1 MMKPKVVKPT
11 YFHDGWLK
19 VENYK
24 EWLKKLPDNTQFG
37 CKWCNPSRNTFR
49 LGNMGERAVL
59 SHMGSNKHIDAKKHQ
74 DELKNFFQRHVPKS
88 SPNFASTSSSNESQ
102 GATSAESQ
110 DTTSSSSAESQE
122 DTSSAEITN
131 ASAAESTDTIII
143 ADTIASSSSSDAP
156 AVDPC
161 NVSGKLQS
169 TLTHGLRCSQVIKA
183 EIIWCLR
190 TVMKDHSNSSNE
202 DISLTFRS
210 MFPDDQVVSNFTC
223 GKDKT
228 KYLVNYGIG
237 PWVKEL
243 LNIQLDNSVYV
254 VVGFDESLNKVT
266 QTCQMDLNVR
276 YWDPVDHRVKVRY
289 YDSTFL
295 GHSKNTD
302 LLRHY
307 NDAIMRIDSSKI
319 VQVSMDGPAVNHL
332 FYKKLVQHRE
342 DVKIMQL
349 MVDIGSCGI
358 HIIHGAFKFS
368 FEKTSWNIKG
378 IIKGSFVLLHDT
390 PARRA
395 DYITITS
402 SELFPLFF
410 CATRWVEDKAPA
422 DRLREI
428 WPNIIKIVKFWL
440 TLTKKKQPSGK
451 SFDAVKGAV
460 EDPLTIAKL
469 SFFSYIASILQPFL
483 EKYQTPKPM
492 IPYLYADLS
501 KVYKSLLDVIVKED
515 VLEDCNGCQLPKVD
529 IDKNVKKEKDFTIGF
544 VTQAIIKE
552 LKKKDD
558 VKNQQ
563 LKDFYDNIQVC
574 IKALIAKLNERCA
587 LSHVV
592 VRNANAFNPV
602 LIMQSKIKSLKRK
615 LMLLLEHSVSLKIIK
630 ASDCDKI
637 VSQYASLKVDIDTA
651 AIKIEEF
658 PETRLDDFF
667 YSKMKIH
674 SKYPE
679 LSVLVSLI
687 LTLSHGN
694 ADIERGFSLN
704 KGVLKDNMKEDSV
717 VNKRLVKDHMLSHE
731 QKPHTITI
739 TNELNKSCRHAR
751 SRYHQHLEDKKK
763 ENEKTTS
770 ETAKEIIKMEIEEIQ
785 SKISL
790 LEKSKDTLNNKFDKI
805 VMNTANMPNDD
816 VVIAIS
822 EANALK
828 RKAIEQTEDIR
839 KLEESV
845 KTMQEKRGK
854 M

>member
-1 MMKPKVVKPT
+1 MSKPKKVKPVKKPT
-11 YFHDGWLK
+11 YFHDSWLK
-19 VENYK
+19 VDEYK
-24 EWLKKLPDNTQFG
+24 EWLNKLPSDNTQFG
-37 CKWCNPSRNTFR
+37 CQWCNPSNNTFK

-59 SHMGSNKHIDAKKHQ
+59 SHMKSKKH
-74 DELKNFFQRHVPKS
+74 DEAKTHHEEIKKFFQKHVAQSSQNSVAKS
-88 SPNFASTSSSNESQ
+88 QDTASSTTTS
-102 GATSAESQ
+102 SAESQ
-110 DTTSSSSAESQE
+110 DTTTYSAESE
-122 DTSSAEITN
+122 STN
-131 ASAAESTDTIII
+131 ASAGGSTDTIAEI
-143 ADTIASSSSSDAP
+143 ASSSSDAP
-156 AVDPC
+156 VVDAVDEF
-161 NVSGKLQS
+161 SGKLQS
-169 TLTHGLRCSQVIKA
+169 TIIHGLRGSHVIKA
-183 EIIWCLR
+183 EIIWCMR

-210 MFPDDQVVSNFTC
+210 MFPDDHVVANFTC

-243 LNIQLDNSVYV
+243 LNIQIDNAVYV

-302 LLRHY
+302 LLSHY

-319 VQVSMDGPAVNHL
+319 LQVSMDGPAVNHL
-332 FYKKLVQHRE
+332 FYQKLVRHRE
-342 DVKIMQL
+342 DVKITQL

-368 FEKTSWNIKG
+368 FEKTSWNMKG

-422 DRLREI
+422 DRLTEI

-460 EDPLTIAKL
+460 EDPLTTAKL
-469 SFFSYIASILQPFL
+469 NFFSYIASILQPFL
-483 EKYQTPKPM
+483 AKYQTPKPM
-492 IPYLYADLS
+492 IPYLYGDLS
-501 KVYKSLLDVIVKED
+501 KVYRSLLDVIVKED
-515 VLEDCNGCQLPKVD
+515 LLEDCNGYQLPKVD
-529 IDKNVKKEKDFTIGF
+529 IDKNLKNEKDFTIGF
-544 VTQAIIKE
+544 VTQSKIKE
-552 LKKKDD
+552 LKRKDT
-558 VKNQQ
+558 VTKEQ
-563 LKDFYDNIQVC
+563 LTDFYKNIKVC
-574 IKALIAKLNERCA
+574 IKRLILKLNERCA
-587 LSHVV
+587 LNHVV
-592 VRNANAFNPV
+592 VRNAVVFNPV
-602 LIMQSKIKSLKRK
+602 LIIRSKIKYLKKK
-615 LMLLLEHSVSLKIIK
+615 LKPILEHLVALKIIK
-630 ASDCDKI
+630 ASKCDKI
-637 VSQYASLKVDIDTA
+637 VAQYTSMKIDIDTA
-651 AIKIEEF
+651 SIKIEEF

-667 YSKMKIH
+667 YKKMKIH

-679 LSVLVSLI
+679 LSEVVSVI

-704 KGVLKDNMKEDSV
+704 KGVLKDNLKEASV

-731 QKPHTITI
+731 VQPHTITI
-739 TNELNKSCRHAR
+739 TNELRKSCGRAR
-751 SRYHQHLEDKKK
+751 ARYKQYLEDKKK
-763 ENEKTTS
+763 EKEKTTS
-770 ETAKEIIKMEIEEIQ
+770 ETAKEIITMEIEEIQ

-790 LEKSKDTLNNKFDKI
+790 IEKSNDTLNNKFDRI
-805 VMNTANMPNDD
+805 VMNTANLPNSDD
-816 VVIAIS
+816 VVIAIN
-822 EANALK
+822 EATALK
-828 RKAIEQTEDIR
+828 RKAVEQTEDIR

-845 KTMQEKRGK
+845 KTMQEKRSK